1 MKSLQWFFHPL
12 YSLPTFA
19 SEINHRAMKQVIIST
34 SSLNSYG
41 SRVLTSG
48 VDLSQ
53 YQRNPVL
60 LWMHRRYGRE
70 DMPIG
75 RIENIR
81 VEGDKIIG
89 TPVFDESDEFAMKI
103 ANKWEN
109 DMLRMA
115 SAGLTVIELSDDPAL
130 LLPGQ
135 TRMTISKSKLD
146 EVSIVDI
153 GANDDALAVE
163 LYNQDGKRITLGKG
177 EESADIPL
185 IQLKQ
190 QVSPITNETMNE
202 QIALALGLPT
212 TASEAEV
219 ISAIAQLKKRVDEA
233 NSLQQ
238 SIIQE
243 QISDAIQCGKI
254 TESQR
259 EHYSKIGAALGGE
272 MLRQTLANI
281 QAGKRPSSIIQ
292 PQDGPTPTQFK
303 KLSDVPTDEL
313 EQLRKN
319 DYPTYARL
327 YKAEFG
333 VEVPQY

>member
-1 MKSLQWFFHPL
+1 
-12 YSLPTFA
+12 
-19 SEINHRAMKQVIIST
+19 MKQVIIST

-53 YQRNPVL
+53 YKRNPVL
-60 LWMHRRYGRE
+60 LWMHRRYSRE

-75 RIENIR
+75 RIDDIR
-81 VEGDKIIG
+81 IDGDKIIG
-89 TPVFDESDEFAMKI
+89 TPIFDETDEFARKI
-103 ANKWEN
+103 ASKWEQGI
-109 DMLRMA
+109 LRMA
-115 SAGLTVIELSDDPAL
+115 SAGLTIVELSDDPAY

-163 LYNQDGKRITLGKG
+163 LYNQAGQRVTLGAG
-177 EESADIPL
+177 EESPDIPL
-185 IQLKQ
+185 INLNKTI
-190 QVSPITNETMNE
+190 SPNKSIKMNE

-212 TASEAEV
+212 TASEVEV
-219 ISAIAQLKKRVDEA
+219 ASAIAQLKKRADEA
-233 NSLQQ
+233 DSLQKT
-238 SIIQE
+238 IIQE
-243 QISDAIQCGKI
+243 QISEAIQCGKI

-259 EHYSKIGAALGGE
+259 EHYTKIGATLGGE

-281 QAGKRPSSIIQ
+281 PSGKRPSSLIH
-292 PQDGPTPTQFK
+292 PQSGATSMPTQYS
-303 KLSDVPTDEL
+303 KLSDVPVSEL
-313 EQLRKN
+313 EQMRKD
-319 DYPTYARL
+319 DYAQYARL

-333 VEVPQY
+333 IDVPKY